1 MRDGCARGWLTEKS
15 SVNSA
20 AGREL
25 GKTTKRL
32 LLKTQLGGD
41 VEETSIPGR
50 KNSMSEGMEP
60 RELIVSLERSRE
72 TLGAYGTW

>member
-1 MRDGCARGWLTEKS
+1 M
-15 SVNSA
+15 
-20 AGREL
+20 
-25 GKTTKRL
+25 
-32 LLKTQLGGD
+32 
-41 VEETSIPGR
+41 EETSIPGR